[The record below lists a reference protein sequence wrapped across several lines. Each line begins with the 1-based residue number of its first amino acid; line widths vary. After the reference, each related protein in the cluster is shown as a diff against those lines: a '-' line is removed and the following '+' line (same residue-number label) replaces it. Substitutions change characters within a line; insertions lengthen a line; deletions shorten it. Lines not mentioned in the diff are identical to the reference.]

1 MKRKKSSLMADQS
14 FFNKNLQCS
23 VLFLWNIY
31 IFFWVVSIIKKTK
44 HESVCFC
51 FINFLLLW
59 NQMCILCIKLI
70 EIIHRRTYIYQ
81 TMTLCSDWQGTS
93 FWGFVFLVPTRVPSQ
108 RAFNLEVSVLNWEKI
123 PLKLEIQI
131 RNWYCKELKLPYH

>member
-31 IFFWVVSIIKKTK
+31 FFLFWVVSIIKKTK

-51 FINFLLLW
+51 FINFQLFR

-70 EIIHRRTYIYQ
+70 EIIHRRTYIDI
-81 TMTLCSDWQGTS
+81 SNDN
-93 FWGFVFLVPTRVPSQ
+93 FVFWL
-108 RAFNLEVSVLNWEKI
+108 AGNLILRFCVLSPYAGTKPESFQLRSECVKLRKDSIKI
-123 PLKLEIQI
+123 GDSDQ
-131 RNWYCKELKLPYH
+131 ELKL